1 MADLVLIVDD
11 DEAVQ
16 TMLYKVIRSNSL
28 EAHTASSGEQALQM
42 AKAKQYD
49 LILMDVNMRG
59 MDGFE
64 VVRALRAAKVQTP
77 VIMLTAR
84 DDVRDKIRG
93 LDKGADDYMTKP
105 FVPEELLARIR
116 ALSRRQGEVLLEEI
130 SMEDLTLSLSTN
142 DLLCGAKSIHLA
154 FKEFEIMKILLSN
167 QKTIVSKEMLISKV
181 WGDDSDAEDNNV
193 EAYISFLRKKLS
205 FLGSRVQ
212 ISTIRKVGYRLESGN
227 G

>member
-1 MADLVLIVDD
+1 MKILIVE
-11 DEAVQ
+11 DELRLAEALSQIMREQKYQVDVANDGSEGLDYALFGDYDVIVLDV
-16 TMLYKVIRSNSL
+16 MLPGK
-28 EAHTASSGEQALQM
+28 
-42 AKAKQYD
+42 
-49 LILMDVNMRG
+49 
-59 MDGFE
+59 DGFE
-64 VVRALRAAKVQTP
+64 VVRAMRAAKVKTP

-116 ALSRRQGEVLLEEI
+116 ALSRRQGEVVLEEI
-130 SMEDLTLSLSTN
+130 AMEDLTLSLSTN
-142 DLLCGAKSIHLA
+142 DLVCGAKSIHLA
-154 FKEFEIMKILLSN
+154 YKEFEIMKILLSN
-167 QKTIVSKEMLISKV
+167 QKAIVSKEMLISKV

-212 ISTIRKVGYRLESGN
+212 ISTIRKVGYRLEAADD
-227 G
+227 

>member
-1 MADLVLIVDD
+1 MKILVVEDELRLAEALSQIMQEQKYQVDVVNDGNDGLDYPLYSDYDVIVLD
-11 DEAVQ
+11 V
-16 TMLYKVIRSNSL
+16 MLPGK
-28 EAHTASSGEQALQM
+28 
-42 AKAKQYD
+42 
-49 LILMDVNMRG
+49 
-59 MDGFE
+59 DGFE

-142 DLLCGAKSIHLA
+142 DLLCGANSIHLA

>member
-1 MADLVLIVDD
+1 MKILVVEDELRLAEALSQIMQEQKYQVDVANDGNDGLDYALYGDYDVIVLD
-11 DEAVQ
+11 V
-16 TMLYKVIRSNSL
+16 MLPGK
-28 EAHTASSGEQALQM
+28 
-42 AKAKQYD
+42 
-49 LILMDVNMRG
+49 
-59 MDGFE
+59 DGFE

-154 FKEFEIMKILLSN
+154 FKEFEIMKILLAN
-167 QKTIVSKEMLISKV
+167 QKAIVSKEMLISKV

>member
-1 MADLVLIVDD
+1 MKILVVEDELRLAEALSQIMQEQKYQVDVANDGNDGLDYALYGDYDVIVLD
-11 DEAVQ
+11 V
-16 TMLYKVIRSNSL
+16 MLPGK
-28 EAHTASSGEQALQM
+28 
-42 AKAKQYD
+42 
-49 LILMDVNMRG
+49 
-59 MDGFE
+59 DGFE

-142 DLLCGAKSIHLA
+142 DLICGAKSIHLA

>member
-1 MADLVLIVDD
+1 MKILVVEDELRLAEALSQIMQEQKYQVDVANDGNDGLDYALYGDYDVIVLD
-11 DEAVQ
+11 V
-16 TMLYKVIRSNSL
+16 MLPGK
-28 EAHTASSGEQALQM
+28 
-42 AKAKQYD
+42 
-49 LILMDVNMRG
+49 
-59 MDGFE
+59 DGFE

-105 FVPEELLARIR
+105 FVPEGLLARIR

-142 DLLCGAKSIHLA
+142 DLICGAKSIHLA

-205 FLGSRVQ
+205 FLGSCVQ

>member
-1 MADLVLIVDD
+1 MKILVVEDELRLAEALSQIMQEQKYQGDVANDGNDGLDYALYGDYDVIVLD
-11 DEAVQ
+11 V
-16 TMLYKVIRSNSL
+16 MLPGK
-28 EAHTASSGEQALQM
+28 
-42 AKAKQYD
+42 
-49 LILMDVNMRG
+49 
-59 MDGFE
+59 DGFE

-167 QKTIVSKEMLISKV
+167 QKAIVSKEMLISKV

>member
-1 MADLVLIVDD
+1 MKILVVE
-11 DEAVQ
+11 DELRLA
-16 TMLYKVIRSNSL
+16 
-28 EAHTASSGEQALQM
+28 EALQQIM
-42 AKAKQYD
+42 QEQKYQVDVANDGNDGLDYALYGDYD
-49 LILMDVNMRG
+49 VIVLDVMLPG
-59 MDGFE
+59 KDGFE
-64 VVRALRAAKVQTP
+64 VVRALRAAKVKTP

-167 QKTIVSKEMLISKV
+167 QKAIVSKEMLISKV

-212 ISTIRKVGYRLESGN
+212 IATIRKVGYRLEADNS
-227 G
+227 

>member
-1 MADLVLIVDD
+1 MKILVVEDELRLAEALSQIMQEQKYQVDVANDGNDGLDYALYGDYDVIVLD
-11 DEAVQ
+11 V
-16 TMLYKVIRSNSL
+16 MLPGK
-28 EAHTASSGEQALQM
+28 
-42 AKAKQYD
+42 
-49 LILMDVNMRG
+49 
-59 MDGFE
+59 DGFE

-167 QKTIVSKEMLISKV
+167 QKAIVSKEMLISKV

-205 FLGSRVQ
+205 L
-212 ISTIRKVGYRLESGN
+212 
-227 G
+227 

>member
-1 MADLVLIVDD
+1 MKILVVEDELRLAEALSQIMQEQKYQVDVANDGNDGLDYALYGDYDVIVLD
-11 DEAVQ
+11 V
-16 TMLYKVIRSNSL
+16 MLPGK
-28 EAHTASSGEQALQM
+28 
-42 AKAKQYD
+42 
-49 LILMDVNMRG
+49 
-59 MDGFE
+59 DGFE

-93 LDKGADDYMTKP
+93 LDKGADEYMTKP

>member
-1 MADLVLIVDD
+1 MKILVVEDELRLAAALSHIMQEPKYQEDVANDGNDGLDYALYGDYDVIVLD
-11 DEAVQ
+11 V
-16 TMLYKVIRSNSL
+16 MLPGK
-28 EAHTASSGEQALQM
+28 
-42 AKAKQYD
+42 
-49 LILMDVNMRG
+49 
-59 MDGFE
+59 DGFE

-167 QKTIVSKEMLISKV
+167 QKAIVSKEMLISKV

>member
-1 MADLVLIVDD
+1 MKILVVE
-11 DEAVQ
+11 DELRLA
-16 TMLYKVIRSNSL
+16 
-28 EAHTASSGEQALQM
+28 EALQQIM
-42 AKAKQYD
+42 QEQKYQVDVANDGNDGLDYALYGDYD
-49 LILMDVNMRG
+49 VIVLDVMLPG
-59 MDGFE
+59 KDGFE
-64 VVRALRAAKVQTP
+64 IVRALRAAKIKTP

-130 SMEDLTLSLSTN
+130 TMEDLTLSLSTN

-167 QKTIVSKEMLISKV
+167 QKAIVSKDMLISKV

-212 ISTIRKVGYRLESGN
+212 IATIRKVGYRLEADNS
-227 G
+227 

>member
-1 MADLVLIVDD
+1 MKILVVEDELRLAEALSQIMQEQKYQVDVANDGNDGLDYALYGDYDVIVLD
-11 DEAVQ
+11 V
-16 TMLYKVIRSNSL
+16 MLPGK
-28 EAHTASSGEQALQM
+28 
-42 AKAKQYD
+42 
-49 LILMDVNMRG
+49 
-59 MDGFE
+59 DGFE

-154 FKEFEIMKILLSN
+154 FKDHRLQGN
-167 QKTIVSKEMLISKV
+167 ADQQ
-181 WGDDSDAEDNNV
+181 G
-193 EAYISFLRKKLS
+193 
-205 FLGSRVQ
+205 LG
-212 ISTIRKVGYRLESGN
+212 
-227 G
+227 

>member
-1 MADLVLIVDD
+1 MKILIVE
-11 DEAVQ
+11 DEVRLAEALSQIMKEQKYQADVAYDGNDGLDYAMYGDYDVIVLDV
-16 TMLYKVIRSNSL
+16 MLPGK
-28 EAHTASSGEQALQM
+28 
-42 AKAKQYD
+42 
-49 LILMDVNMRG
+49 
-59 MDGFE
+59 DGFE
-64 VVRALRAAKVQTP
+64 IVKALRTAKKKTP
-77 VIMLTAR
+77 VLMLTAR

>member
-1 MADLVLIVDD
+1 MKILVVEDELRLAEALSQIMQEQKYQVDVANDGNDGLDYALYGDYDVIVLD
-11 DEAVQ
+11 V
-16 TMLYKVIRSNSL
+16 MLPGK
-28 EAHTASSGEQALQM
+28 
-42 AKAKQYD
+42 
-49 LILMDVNMRG
+49 
-59 MDGFE
+59 DGFE

-167 QKTIVSKEMLISKV
+167 QKAIVSKEMLISKV

-212 ISTIRKVGYRLESGN
+212 IATIRKVGYRLEADN

>member
-1 MADLVLIVDD
+1 MKILVVEDELRLAEALSQIMQEQKYQVDVANDGNDGLDYALYGDYDVIVLD
-11 DEAVQ
+11 V
-16 TMLYKVIRSNSL
+16 MLPGK
-28 EAHTASSGEQALQM
+28 
-42 AKAKQYD
+42 
-49 LILMDVNMRG
+49 
-59 MDGFE
+59 DGFE

-93 LDKGADDYMTKP
+93 LDKGADDYMTNP